1 MHTDK
6 KGIRLLVAICKAK
19 GLTDIVI
26 SPGSRN
32 APLVI
37 EFTRDA
43 AFRCLVVPDER
54 SAAFV
59 ALGMAQQTG
68 LPTAVICTSG
78 TAPLNYSPALA
89 EAYYQRIPL
98 VAITADRPAE
108 WIGQEDGQA
117 INQRGM
123 FKNFVR
129 RSITLPQEPTDEA
142 DFWYLQ
148 RIVSETLDIAM
159 GPVKGPVHI
168 NVPMREPLYG
178 QEQAEQQELKLPSS
192 LSIQSALRDDVM
204 IKLTE
209 EWNKSKRKMIICGG
223 LPPSNPVQEILAGL
237 ISDPSLIILTESTS
251 NLTLDHT
258 ITCID
263 RVLATISKNDEK
275 DFTPDLLVTLG
286 GPVVSKKIKA
296 FIRNHKPLYH
306 WHLDPD
312 ILHIDTYQSLTH
324 HIPLEPEAFLNQIK
338 DSINSTNSTY
348 RDRWLEKD
356 NTAEE
361 AHKDYIVDLK
371 WSDMKVFETVLQYLP
386 EGSDLQMGNSTPVR
400 YVQLYKPFKPLN
412 YFANRGTSGI
422 DGCVSTAVGAAIS
435 SGNLTTLV
443 IGDMAFFYDTN
454 GLWHH
459 HVPANLRIILIN
471 NGGGGI
477 FRIIEGPAGIPELEQ
492 YFETR
497 HQFTANNIAATFG
510 LDYSS
515 CSSFNELRELLPL
528 FYVESDKARVLEIF
542 TPFEENAE
550 VLSAYFKFIA
560 ERSLIKA

>member
-19 GLTDIVI
+19 GLKDIII

-59 ALGMAQQTG
+59 ALGIAQQSG

-108 WIGQEDGQA
+108 WIGQADGQA
-117 INQRGM
+117 INQRDL
-123 FKNFVR
+123 FNNYVR
-129 RSITLPQEPTDEA
+129 RSVTLPQEPTDEA

-159 GPVKGPVHI
+159 GPVKGPVHL
-168 NVPMREPLYG
+168 NVPLREPLYK
-178 QEQAEQQELKLPSS
+178 EEFAEEPILKLPSS
-192 LSIQSALRDDVM
+192 LNIQSQLNNEV
-204 IKLTE
+204 IKKLAE
-209 EWNKSKRKMIICGG
+209 VWNNSKRKMIICGG
-223 LPPSNPVQEILAGL
+223 LAPQNPVQDILSKY

-251 NLTLDHT
+251 NLMIDHS
-258 ITCID
+258 IDCID
-263 RVLATISKNDEK
+263 RVLATISKNEERG
-275 DFTPDLLVTLG
+275 FVPDLLITMG

-296 FIRNHKPLYH
+296 FIRRHKPLHH

-312 ILHIDTYQSLTH
+312 VLHIDTYQALTY
-324 HIPLEPEAFLNQIK
+324 HIPLDPDVFLNQLV
-338 DSINSTNSTY
+338 DHVSPLTSTY
-348 RDRWLEKD
+348 RQLWLEKD
-356 NTAEE
+356 DIAEA
-361 AHKDYIVDLK
+361 AHTEYVKDLR
-371 WSDMKVFETVLQYLP
+371 WSDMKVFETLLKYLP
-386 EGSDLQMGNSTPVR
+386 AGSDLQMGNSTPVR
-400 YVQLYKPFKPLN
+400 YVQLYKAFKPLV
-412 YFANRGTSGI
+412 YFGNRGTSGI

-435 SGNLTTLV
+435 SEKLTTLI
-443 IGDMAFFYDTN
+443 IGDIAFFYDTN

-477 FRIIEGPAGIPELEQ
+477 FRIIEGPSNLPELDE

-497 HQFTANNIAATFG
+497 HQLNAKNVAATFG
-510 LDYSS
+510 LEYSS
-515 CSSFNELRELLPL
+515 CSSFKELAEQLPSL
-528 FYVESDKARVLEIF
+528 YVENGKASILEIF
-542 TPFEENAE
+542 TPYEVNAD
-550 VLSAYFKFIA
+550 VLSLYFKFIA
-560 ERSLIKA
+560 EKSLQS

>member
-1 MHTDK
+1 MHTNK

-19 GLTDIVI
+19 GLKDIII

-37 EFTRDA
+37 EFTRDI

-59 ALGMAQQTG
+59 ALGIAQQTG

-108 WIGQEDGQA
+108 WIGQADGQA
-117 INQRGM
+117 INQCGM

-129 RSITLPQEPTDEA
+129 RSITLPQEPSDEA

-159 GPVKGPVHI
+159 GSVKGPVHI
-168 NVPMREPLYG
+168 NVPLREPLYN
-178 QEQAEQQELKLPSS
+178 QEIAEEQVLNLPSS
-192 LSIQSALRDDVM
+192 LNIQSVLQGDVTA
-204 IKLTE
+204 KLAG
-209 EWNKSKRKMIICGG
+209 EWNKCSRKMIICGG
-223 LPPSNPVQEILAGL
+223 LIPSNPVQKILSVL
-237 ISDPSLIILTESTS
+237 VNDPSLIILTESTS
-251 NLTLDHT
+251 NLSIDHA

-263 RVLATISKNDEK
+263 RVLAAISKNDEK

-296 FIRNHKPLYH
+296 FIRRYKPIHH

-312 ILHIDTYQSLTH
+312 ELHIDTYQCLTH
-324 HIPLEPEAFLNQIK
+324 HIPLEPEAFLNQLTAGIRP
-338 DSINSTNSTY
+338 TLSTY
-348 RDRWLEKD
+348 RDKWLEKD
-356 NTAEE
+356 AIAEA
-361 AHKDYIVDLK
+361 AHKDYVFDLK
-371 WSDMKVFETVLQYLP
+371 WSDMKVFKTVLQFLP

-400 YVQLYKPFKPLN
+400 YIQLYKAFKPLN
-412 YFANRGTSGI
+412 YFGNRGTSGI
-422 DGCVSTAVGAAIS
+422 DGCVSTAVGAAIA
-435 SGNLTTLV
+435 SGKLTTLV
-443 IGDMAFFYDTN
+443 VGDMAFFYDSN

-459 HVPANLRIILIN
+459 HVPGNLRIILIN

-477 FRIIEGPAGIPELEQ
+477 FRIIDGSSEVPELEEF
-492 YFETR
+492 FETR
-497 HQFTANNIAATFG
+497 HQFKANNIAATFG

-515 CSSFNELRELLPL
+515 CSSINELEERLPL
-528 FYVESDKARVLEIF
+528 FFGESINACVLEIF
-542 TPFEENAE
+542 TPFEENAN
-550 VLSAYFKFIA
+550 VLSSYFKFIS
-560 ERSLIKA
+560 ERSLKS

>member
-19 GLTDIVI
+19 GLTDIII

-78 TAPLNYSPALA
+78 SAPLNYSPAMA

-108 WIGQEDGQA
+108 WIGQADGQA
-117 INQRGM
+117 INQQGM
-123 FKNFVR
+123 FQNFVR
-129 RSITLPQEPTDEA
+129 RSVTLPQEPKDDA

-159 GPVKGPVHI
+159 GPVKGPVHL
-168 NVPMREPLYG
+168 NVPLREPLYG
-178 QEQAEQQELKLPSS
+178 QAIAEQKALKLPDT
-192 LSIQSALRDDVM
+192 LKIQSFLPKEAID
-204 IKLTE
+204 KLVH
-209 EWNKSKRKMIICGG
+209 EWSSCKKKMIICGG
-223 LPPSNPVQEILAGL
+223 LSPSNPVQKILAKF
-237 ISDPSLIILTESTS
+237 INDPSVIILTESTS
-251 NLTLDHT
+251 NLTVDHA
-258 ITCID
+258 ISCID
-263 RVLATISKNDEK
+263 RVLAAISKKDEV
-275 DFTPDLLVTLG
+275 DFSPDLLITFG

-296 FIRNHKPLYH
+296 FIRRNKPDHH

-312 ILHIDTYQSLTH
+312 ELHIDTYQSLTY
-324 HIPLEPEAFLNQIK
+324 HIPLEPEVLLKQIIEYIIPIK
-338 DSINSTNSTY
+338 SAY
-348 RDRWLEKD
+348 RDNWLERD
-356 NTAEE
+356 EIAED
-361 AHKDYIVDLK
+361 AHKAYLQGLQ
-371 WSDMKVFETVLQYLP
+371 WSDMKVFETVLQNIP
-386 EGSDLQMGNSTPVR
+386 HGSDLQMGNSTPVR
-400 YVQLYKPFKPLN
+400 YIQLYKAFKPLY
-412 YFANRGTSGI
+412 YFGNRGTSGI

-435 SGNLTTLV
+435 SGKLTTLI

-459 HVPANLRIILIN
+459 HVPANLKIILIN

-477 FRIIEGPAGIPELEQ
+477 FRIIEGPSSVPELEE

-497 HQFTANNIAATFG
+497 HQFGAKHIASTFG
-510 LDYSS
+510 LHYSK
-515 CSSFNELRELLPL
+515 CSSLNELKELLPL
-528 FYVESDKARVLEIF
+528 LYVESAKASLLEIF
-542 TPFEENAE
+542 TPFEENAK
-550 VLSAYFKFIA
+550 VLSSYFKFIS
-560 ERSLIKA
+560 ESSFQS

>member
-19 GLTDIVI
+19 GLKDIVI

-59 ALGMAQQTG
+59 ALGIAQQSG

-78 TAPLNYSPALA
+78 SAPLNYSPALA

-108 WIGQEDGQA
+108 WIGQADGQA
-117 INQRGM
+117 INQQGM

-129 RSITLPQEPTDEA
+129 RSVTLPQEPIDIA

-148 RIVSETLDIAM
+148 RIVSETLDMAM
-159 GPVKGPVHI
+159 GSVKGPVHL
-168 NVPMREPLYG
+168 NVPLREPLYR
-178 QEQAEQQELKLPSS
+178 QEMAEEQIFKLPTS
-192 LSIQSALRDDVM
+192 LKIQSYLSKEV
-204 IKLTE
+204 IEKLAD
-209 EWNKSKRKMIICGG
+209 EWNKCKRKMIICGG
-223 LPPSNPVQEILAGL
+223 LTPSNPVQEILAKF
-237 ISDPSLIILTESTS
+237 IDDPSLIILTESTS
-251 NLTLDHT
+251 NLNLNNS
-258 ITCID
+258 ICCID
-263 RVLATISKNDEK
+263 RVLATISKKDEK
-275 DFTPDLLVTLG
+275 DFTPDLLITLG

-296 FIRNHKPLYH
+296 FIRRHKPVHH

-312 ILHIDTYQSLTH
+312 ELHIDTYQSLTY
-324 HIPLEPEAFLNQIK
+324 HIPLEPDAFLNQLNENITPLM
-338 DSINSTNSTY
+338 SAY
-348 RDRWLEKD
+348 RKIWLDRD
-356 NTAEE
+356 DIAEV
-361 AHKDYIVDLK
+361 AHQDYIADLQ
-371 WSDMKVFETVLQYLP
+371 WSDMKVFENILQFLP
-386 EGSDLQMGNSTPVR
+386 TESDLQMGNSTPVR
-400 YVQLYKPFKPLN
+400 YIQLYKAFKQLN

-435 SGNLTTLV
+435 SKKLTTLIV
-443 IGDMAFFYDTN
+443 GDMAFFYDTN

-477 FRIIEGPAGIPELEQ
+477 FRIIEGPSSVPELEE

-497 HQFTANNIAATFG
+497 HQLNAKNIAATFG

-515 CSSFNELRELLPL
+515 CSSFNELEELLPL
-528 FYVESDKARVLEIF
+528 LYVETEKASILEIF
-542 TPFEENAE
+542 TPYEENAE
-550 VLSAYFKFIA
+550 VLSSYFKFISD
-560 ERSLIKA
+560 RSLQS

>member
-19 GLTDIVI
+19 GLKDIVI

-59 ALGMAQQTG
+59 ALGMAQQSG
-68 LPTAVICTSG
+68 LLTAVICTSG
-78 TAPLNYSPALA
+78 SAPLNYSPAMA

-108 WIGQEDGQA
+108 WIGQADGQA

-129 RSITLPQEPTDEA
+129 RSVTLPQEPTDEA

-168 NVPMREPLYG
+168 NVPLREPLYR
-178 QEQAEQQELKLPSS
+178 QEIAEEQVLKLPSS
-192 LSIQSALRDDVM
+192 LKIESFLNTEAIE
-204 IKLTE
+204 KLAD
-209 EWNKSKRKMIICGG
+209 EWNKCKRKMIICGG
-223 LPPSNPVQEILAGL
+223 LTPSNPVQDTLL
-237 ISDPSLIILTESTS
+237 KFVDDPSLIILTESTS
-251 NLTLDHT
+251 NLSLNNAVA
-258 ITCID
+258 CID
-263 RVLATISKNDEK
+263 RVLATISKEAET
-275 DFTPDLLVTLG
+275 DFSPDLLITFG

-296 FIRNHKPLYH
+296 FIRRHKPFHH

-312 ILHIDTYQSLTH
+312 ELHIDTYQCLTY
-324 HIPLEPEAFLNQIK
+324 HIPLEPDLFLNQIRDIITPVK
-338 DSINSTNSTY
+338 STY
-348 RDRWLEKD
+348 RGIWLEKND
-356 NTAEE
+356 IAEA
-361 AHKDYIVDLK
+361 AHQAYLK
-371 WSDMKVFETVLQYLP
+371 NLQWSDMKVFETVLRYLP
-386 EGSDLQMGNSTPVR
+386 TGSDLQMGNSTPVR
-400 YVQLYKPFKPLN
+400 YVQLYKAFKPLN
-412 YFANRGTSGI
+412 YFGNRGTSGI

-435 SGNLTTLV
+435 SEKLTTLIV
-443 IGDMAFFYDTN
+443 GDMSFFYDTN

-459 HVPANLRIILIN
+459 HVPSNLRIILIN

-477 FRIIEGPAGIPELEQ
+477 FRIIEGPSGVPELEE

-497 HQFTANNIAATFG
+497 HQFSAKHIAATFG
-510 LDYSS
+510 LDYTS
-515 CSSFNELRELLPL
+515 CVSFNELEELLPL
-528 FYVESDKARVLEIF
+528 LYVENAKASILEIF
-542 TPFEENAE
+542 TPYEENADI
-550 VLSAYFKFIA
+550 LSSYFKFIS
-560 ERSLIKA
+560 ERSLQS

>member
-19 GLTDIVI
+19 GLKDIVI

-37 EFTRDA
+37 EFTRDK

-59 ALGMAQQTG
+59 AMGMAQQSG

-108 WIGQEDGQA
+108 WIGQADGQA
-117 INQRGM
+117 INQRNM

-129 RSITLPQEPTDEA
+129 RSVTLPQEPSDEA

-159 GPVKGPVHI
+159 GPVKGPVHL
-168 NVPMREPLYG
+168 NVPLREPLYK
-178 QEQAEQQELKLPSS
+178 QEIAEEELLKLPSS
-192 LSIQSALRDDVM
+192 LSIHAVLHKEV
-204 IKLTE
+204 IEKLAK
-209 EWNKSKRKMIICGG
+209 EWNNCKRKMIICGG
-223 LPPSNPVQEILAGL
+223 LLPSNPLPEIFSRLM
-237 ISDPSLIILTESTS
+237 SDPSLIILTETTS
-251 NLTLDHT
+251 NLCIDHMVV
-258 ITCID
+258 CID
-263 RVLATISKNDEK
+263 RVLASISKKEEK
-275 DFTPDLLVTLG
+275 EYTPDLLITLG

-296 FIRNHKPLYH
+296 FIRRHQPVHH

-312 ILHIDTYQSLTH
+312 ELHIDTYQCLTY
-324 HIPLEPEAFLNQIK
+324 HIPLQPEAFFNQLSENIGPVA
-338 DSINSTNSTY
+338 STY
-348 RDRWLEKD
+348 KNIWLEKD
-356 NTAEE
+356 AIAEK
-361 AHKDYIVDLK
+361 AHKDYVLDLK
-371 WSDMKVFETVLQYLP
+371 WSDMKVFNTVLQYLP

-400 YVQLYKPFKPLN
+400 YIQLYKAFKPLN
-412 YFANRGTSGI
+412 YFGNRGTSGI

-435 SGNLTTLV
+435 SGKLTTLIV
-443 IGDMAFFYDTN
+443 GDMAFFYDSN

-477 FRIIEGPAGIPELEQ
+477 FRIIDGSSEVNELEK

-497 HQFTANNIAATFG
+497 HQFTANNIATTFG
-510 LDYSS
+510 LDYSA
-515 CSSFNELRELLPL
+515 CSSFNELKERLPL
-528 FYVESDKARVLEIF
+528 FFGESMKARVLEIF
-542 TPFEENAE
+542 TPYEENAE
-550 VLSAYFKFIA
+550 VLSSYFKFISA
-560 ERSLIKA
+560 GSFKS

>member
-59 ALGMAQQTG
+59 ALGIAQQTG
-68 LPTAVICTSG
+68 HPTAVICTSG
-78 TAPLNYSPALA
+78 TAPLNYSPAMA

-108 WIGQEDGQA
+108 WIDQADGQA

-123 FKNFVR
+123 YQNYVR
-129 RSITLPQEPTDEA
+129 RSINLPQEPSEEA

-168 NVPMREPLYG
+168 NVPMREPLYN
-178 QEQAEQQELKLPSS
+178 QEDADEQVLNLPSS
-192 LSIQSALRDDVM
+192 LCIESKLHDDV
-204 IKLTE
+204 IVKLAA
-209 EWNKSKRKMIICGG
+209 EWNNCKRKMIICGG
-223 LPPSNPVQEILAGL
+223 LIPSNPVKKILSRL
-237 ISDPSLIILTESTS
+237 NTDPSLIILTESTS
-251 NLTLDHT
+251 NLILDHT

-263 RVLATISKNDEK
+263 RVLATISKDDEQY
-275 DFTPDLLVTLG
+275 FTPDLLVTMG

-296 FIRNHKPLYH
+296 FIRKHKPLHH

-312 ILHIDTYQSLTH
+312 ALHIDTYQSLTH
-324 HIPLEPEAFLNQIK
+324 HIPLEPEAFLNQLI
-338 DSINSTNSTY
+338 DSVIPVVSTY
-348 RDRWLEKD
+348 RDKWLKND
-356 NTAEE
+356 SIAEA
-361 AHKDYIVDLK
+361 AHKDYVHDLK
-371 WSDMKVFETVLQYLP
+371 WSDMKVFETVLKYLP

-400 YVQLYKPFKPLN
+400 YVQLFKAFKPLN

-422 DGCVSTAVGAAIS
+422 DGCVSTAVGASIAS
-435 SGNLTTLV
+435 EKLTTLIV
-443 IGDMAFFYDTN
+443 GDMAFFYDSN
-454 GLWHH
+454 GLWHQ

-477 FRIIEGPAGIPELEQ
+477 FRIIEGPAGVPELEK

-497 HQFTANNIAATFG
+497 HQFKANNIAATFG
-510 LDYSS
+510 LNYSS
-515 CSSFNELRELLPL
+515 CSSYNELQERLPL
-528 FYVESDKARVLEIF
+528 FYQESDKANLLEIF

-550 VLSAYFKFIA
+550 VLSAYFKFIS
-560 ERSLIKA
+560 ERSLIKS

>member
-19 GLTDIVI
+19 GLKDIVI

-32 APLVI
+32 APLII

-68 LPTAVICTSG
+68 LPTAIICTSG

-108 WIGQEDGQA
+108 WIDQADGQA

-123 FKNFVR
+123 FTNFVR
-129 RSITLPQEPTDEA
+129 RSITLPQEPSDEA

-148 RIVSETLDIAM
+148 RIVSETFDIAM

-168 NVPMREPLYG
+168 NVPLREPLYG
-178 QEQAEQQELKLPSS
+178 QEEVEEQALNLPSS
-192 LSIQSALRDDVM
+192 LPIQSALQDEL
-204 IKLTE
+204 IEKLAG
-209 EWNKSKRKMIICGG
+209 EWNNCKRKMIICGG
-223 LPPSNPVQEILAGL
+223 LTPFNPVQKILSRL
-237 ISDPSLIILTESTS
+237 ITDPSLIILTESTS
-251 NLTLDHT
+251 NVSIENT

-263 RVLATISKNDEK
+263 RVLATISKEDEK

-296 FIRNHKPLYH
+296 FIRKHKPLHH

-312 ILHIDTYQSLTH
+312 ALHIDTYQSLTH
-324 HIPLEPEAFLNQIK
+324 HIPLEPDVFLNQLN
-338 DSINSTNSTY
+338 DSISLTKSTY
-348 RDRWLEKD
+348 RDKWLEKD
-356 NTAEE
+356 SIAEK
-361 AHKDYIVDLK
+361 AHQDYIFDLQ

-400 YVQLYKPFKPLN
+400 YVQLYKAFKPLN

-435 SGNLTTLV
+435 SGKQTTLI
-443 IGDMAFFYDTN
+443 IGDMAFFYDSN

-477 FRIIEGPAGIPELEQ
+477 FRIIEGPAGVPELEK

-497 HQFTANNIAATFG
+497 HQFKANNIAATFG

-515 CSSFNELRELLPL
+515 CSSLIELKERLPL
-528 FYVESDKARVLEIF
+528 FYGKSEKASILEIF
-542 TPFEENAE
+542 TPYEENAK
-550 VLSAYFKFIA
+550 VLSDYFKVIA
-560 ERSLIKA
+560 EKSII

>member
-59 ALGMAQQTG
+59 ALGMAQQSG

-108 WIGQEDGQA
+108 WIGQADGQA
-117 INQRGM
+117 INQHEV

-129 RSITLPQEPTDEA
+129 RSVTLPQEPSDA
-142 DFWYLQ
+142 SDFWYLQ

-159 GPVKGPVHI
+159 GTVKGPVHL
-168 NVPMREPLYG
+168 NVPLREPLYK
-178 QEQAEQQELKLPSS
+178 QESAEEPVLNLPSS
-192 LSIQSALRDDVM
+192 LPVQSVLHQDM
-204 IKLTE
+204 IEKLAC
-209 EWNKSKRKMIICGG
+209 EWNSCTRKMVICGG
-223 LPPSNPVQEILAGL
+223 LAPSNPVQELLARFVA
-237 ISDPSLIILTESTS
+237 DPSLIILTESTS
-251 NLTLDHT
+251 NLTLDPS
-258 ITCID
+258 IDCID
-263 RVLATISKNDEK
+263 RVLAAISKDEEK
-275 DFTPDLLVTLG
+275 DFTPDLLITLG

-296 FIRNHKPLYH
+296 LIRRYKPVHH
-306 WHLDPD
+306 WHIDPD
-312 ILHIDTYQSLTH
+312 ELHIDTYQSLTY
-324 HIPLEPEAFLNQIK
+324 HIPLEPDAFLNQLAGK
-338 DSINSTNSTY
+338 INPSASTF

-356 NTAEE
+356 NIAETAHQ
-361 AHKDYIVDLK
+361 AYVQDLK
-371 WSDMKVFETVLQYLP
+371 WSDMKVFEIILKQMP
-386 EGSDLQMGNSTPVR
+386 EGSDMQMGNSTPVR
-400 YVQLYKPFKPLN
+400 YVQLYKPFKHLN
-412 YFANRGTSGI
+412 YFGNRGTSGI

-435 SGNLTTLV
+435 TGNLTTLV
-443 IGDMAFFYDTN
+443 VGDMAFFYDSN

-459 HVPANLRIILIN
+459 HVPSNLRIILIN

-477 FRIIEGPAGIPELEQ
+477 FRIIEGPSSLPELEE

-497 HQFTANNIAATFG
+497 QQFTAQHIAATFG

-515 CSSFNELRELLPL
+515 CSSFNKLEERLSLL
-528 FYVESDKARVLEIF
+528 YVQSAKASLLEIF

-550 VLSAYFKFIA
+550 ALSTYFRFIA
-560 ERSLIKA
+560 ERSPQS

>member
-19 GLTDIVI
+19 GLKDIVI

-59 ALGMAQQTG
+59 ALGIAQQSG

-78 TAPLNYSPALA
+78 SAPLNYSPALA

-108 WIGQEDGQA
+108 WIGQADGQA
-117 INQRGM
+117 INQQGI
-123 FKNFVR
+123 FNNFVR
-129 RSITLPQEPTDEA
+129 RSVSLPQEPSDEA

-148 RIVSETLDIAM
+148 RIVSETLDMAM
-159 GPVKGPVHI
+159 GPVKGPVHL
-168 NVPMREPLYG
+168 NVPLREPLYR
-178 QEQAEQQELKLPSS
+178 QETAEEQILKLPSS
-192 LSIQSALRDDVM
+192 LKIQSSLSKEVVE
-204 IKLTE
+204 KLAD
-209 EWNKSKRKMIICGG
+209 EWNKCKRKMIICGG
-223 LPPSNPVQEILAGL
+223 LAPSNPVQEILAKFTD
-237 ISDPSLIILTESTS
+237 DPSLIILTESTS
-251 NLTLDHT
+251 NLNLNQS
-258 ITCID
+258 IACID
-263 RVLATISKNDEK
+263 RVLATISKNEEK
-275 DFTPDLLVTLG
+275 DFTPDLLITLG

-296 FIRNHKPLYH
+296 FIRRHKPVHH

-312 ILHIDTYQSLTH
+312 ELHIDTYQSLTY
-324 HIPLEPEAFLNQIK
+324 HIPLEPDVFLNQLNENVTPLK
-338 DSINSTNSTY
+338 STY
-348 RDRWLEKD
+348 RNIWLDKD
-356 NTAEE
+356 GIAEV
-361 AHKDYIVDLK
+361 AHQDYLVDLQ
-371 WSDMKVFETVLQYLP
+371 WSDMKVFEHVLQYLP

-400 YVQLYKPFKPLN
+400 YVQLYKAFKQLN
-412 YFANRGTSGI
+412 YFGNRGTSGI

-435 SGNLTTLV
+435 SKKITTLIV
-443 IGDMAFFYDTN
+443 GDMAFFYDTN

-459 HVPANLRIILIN
+459 HVPANLSIILIN

-477 FRIIEGPAGIPELEQ
+477 FRIIEGPSSVPELEE

-497 HQFTANNIAATFG
+497 HQLNAKNIAATFG

-515 CSSFNELRELLPL
+515 CSSFNELEELLPL
-528 FYVESDKARVLEIF
+528 LYVETAKASILEIF
-542 TPFEENAE
+542 TPYEENAE
-550 VLSAYFKFIA
+550 VLSSYFKFI
-560 ERSLIKA
+560 SDKSF

>member
-19 GLTDIVI
+19 GLKDIVI

-59 ALGMAQQTG
+59 ALGIAQQSG

-78 TAPLNYSPALA
+78 SAPLNYSPALA

-108 WIGQEDGQA
+108 WIGQADGQA
-117 INQRGM
+117 INQQGM

-129 RSITLPQEPTDEA
+129 RSVTLPQEPIDIA

-148 RIVSETLDIAM
+148 RIVSETLDMAM
-159 GPVKGPVHI
+159 GSVKGPVHL
-168 NVPMREPLYG
+168 NVPLREPLYR
-178 QEQAEQQELKLPSS
+178 QEMAEEQIFKLPTS
-192 LSIQSALRDDVM
+192 LKIQSYLSKEV
-204 IKLTE
+204 IEKLAD
-209 EWNKSKRKMIICGG
+209 EWNKCKRKMIICGG
-223 LPPSNPVQEILAGL
+223 LTPSNPVQEILAKF
-237 ISDPSLIILTESTS
+237 IDDPSLIILTESTS
-251 NLTLDHT
+251 NLNLNNS
-258 ITCID
+258 ICCID
-263 RVLATISKNDEK
+263 RVLATISKKDEK
-275 DFTPDLLVTLG
+275 DFTPDLLITLG

-296 FIRNHKPLYH
+296 FIRRHKPVHH

-312 ILHIDTYQSLTH
+312 ELHIDTYQSLTY
-324 HIPLEPEAFLNQIK
+324 HIPLEPDAFLNQLNENITPLM
-338 DSINSTNSTY
+338 SAY
-348 RDRWLEKD
+348 RKIWLDRD
-356 NTAEE
+356 DIAEV
-361 AHKDYIVDLK
+361 AHQDYLADLQ
-371 WSDMKVFETVLQYLP
+371 WSDMKVFENILQFLP
-386 EGSDLQMGNSTPVR
+386 TESDLQMGNSTPVR
-400 YVQLYKPFKPLN
+400 YIQLFKAFKQLN

-435 SGNLTTLV
+435 SKKLTTLIV
-443 IGDMAFFYDTN
+443 GDMAFFYDTN

-477 FRIIEGPAGIPELEQ
+477 FRIIEGPSSVPELEE

-497 HQFTANNIAATFG
+497 HQLNAKNIAATFG

-515 CSSFNELRELLPL
+515 CSSFIELEELLPL
-528 FYVESDKARVLEIF
+528 LYVETEKASILEIF
-542 TPFEENAE
+542 TPYEENAE
-550 VLSAYFKFIA
+550 VLSSYFKFISD
-560 ERSLIKA
+560 RSLQS

>member
-19 GLTDIVI
+19 GLKDIII

-37 EFTRDA
+37 EFTRDV

-59 ALGMAQQTG
+59 ALGIAQQSG

-98 VAITADRPAE
+98 IAITADRPAE
-108 WIGQEDGQA
+108 WIGQADGQA
-117 INQRGM
+117 INQRDI
-123 FKNFVR
+123 FNNYVR
-129 RSITLPQEPTDEA
+129 RSVTLPQEPTDEA

-148 RIVSETLDIAM
+148 RIVSETIDIAM
-159 GPVKGPVHI
+159 GPVKGPVHL
-168 NVPMREPLYG
+168 NVPLREPLYK
-178 QEQAEQQELKLPSS
+178 EEFAEEPILKLPSS
-192 LSIQSALRDDVM
+192 LNIQSQLNSEV
-204 IKLTE
+204 IKKLAE
-209 EWNKSKRKMIICGG
+209 VWNSCKRKMIICGG
-223 LPPSNPVQEILAGL
+223 LAPQNPVQDILSKY

-251 NLTLDHT
+251 NLMIDHS
-258 ITCID
+258 IDCID
-263 RVLATISKNDEK
+263 RVLATISKNEERG
-275 DFTPDLLVTLG
+275 FGPDLLITMG

-296 FIRNHKPLYH
+296 FIRRHKPLHH

-312 ILHIDTYQSLTH
+312 VLHIDTYQALTY
-324 HIPLEPEAFLNQIK
+324 HIPLDPDVFLNQLV
-338 DSINSTNSTY
+338 DHVFPLTSTY
-348 RDRWLEKD
+348 KQLWLEKD
-356 NTAEE
+356 DIAEA
-361 AHKDYIVDLK
+361 AHTEYVKDLR
-371 WSDMKVFETVLQYLP
+371 WSDMKVFETLLKHLP
-386 EGSDLQMGNSTPVR
+386 AGSDLQMGNSTPVR
-400 YVQLYKPFKPLN
+400 YVQLYKAFKPLF
-412 YFANRGTSGI
+412 YFGNRGTSGI

-435 SGNLTTLV
+435 SEKLTTLI

-471 NGGGGI
+471 NGGGSI
-477 FRIIEGPAGIPELEQ
+477 FRIIEGPSNVPELEE

-497 HQFTANNIAATFG
+497 HQLNAKNVAATFG
-510 LDYSS
+510 LEYSS
-515 CSSFNELRELLPL
+515 CSSFKELTEQLAML
-528 FYVESDKARVLEIF
+528 YVENGKASILEIF
-542 TPFEENAE
+542 TPYEVNAD
-550 VLSAYFKFIA
+550 VLSLYFKFIA
-560 ERSLIKA
+560 EKSIQS

>member
-19 GLTDIVI
+19 GLKDIVI

-59 ALGMAQQTG
+59 ALGIAQQSG

-78 TAPLNYSPALA
+78 TAPLNYSPAMA

-108 WIGQEDGQA
+108 WIGQADGQA
-117 INQRGM
+117 INQRDI
-123 FKNFVR
+123 FNNFAR
-129 RSITLPQEPTDEA
+129 RSVTLPQEPTDEA

-159 GPVKGPVHI
+159 GPVKGPVHL
-168 NVPMREPLYG
+168 NVPLREPLYK
-178 QEQAEQQELKLPSS
+178 QEFAEEPTLKLPSS
-192 LSIQSALRDDVM
+192 LNIQSQLNSEV
-204 IKLTE
+204 IKKLAE
-209 EWNKSKRKMIICGG
+209 VWNNCKRKMIICGG
-223 LPPSNPVQEILAGL
+223 LAPLNPVQEILSKYN
-237 ISDPSLIILTESTS
+237 SDPSLIILTESTS
-251 NLTLDHT
+251 NLTIGHSID
-258 ITCID
+258 CID
-263 RVLATISKNDEK
+263 RVLATISKSEERG
-275 DFTPDLLVTLG
+275 FVPDLLITLG

-296 FIRNHKPLYH
+296 FIRRHKPLHH

-312 ILHIDTYQSLTH
+312 VLHIDTYQALTY
-324 HIPLEPEAFLNQIK
+324 HIPLDPDVFLNQLVNYI
-338 DSINSTNSTY
+338 SPSSSTY
-348 RDRWLEKD
+348 RQLWLEKD
-356 NTAEE
+356 VIAEA
-361 AHKDYIVDLK
+361 AHSDYVKDLR
-371 WSDMKVFETVLQYLP
+371 WSDMKVFETLLKYLP

-400 YVQLYKPFKPLN
+400 YVQLYKAFKPLI
-412 YFANRGTSGI
+412 YFGNRGTSGI

-435 SGNLTTLV
+435 SGKLTTLI

-477 FRIIEGPAGIPELEQ
+477 FRIIEGPSNVPELEE

-497 HQFTANNIAATFG
+497 HQLNAKNVAATFG
-510 LDYSS
+510 LEYSA
-515 CSSFNELRELLPL
+515 CSSFNELTEHLAT
-528 FYVESDKARVLEIF
+528 FYVENGKASMLEIF
-542 TPFEENAE
+542 TPYEVNAD
-550 VLSAYFKFIA
+550 VLSLYFKFIA
-560 ERSLIKA
+560 EKSTQS

>member
-19 GLTDIVI
+19 GLKDIVI

-59 ALGMAQQTG
+59 ALGIAQQSG

-78 TAPLNYSPALA
+78 SAPLNYSPALA

-108 WIGQEDGQA
+108 WIGQADGQA
-117 INQRGM
+117 INQQGM

-129 RSITLPQEPTDEA
+129 RSVSLPQEPNEEA

-159 GPVKGPVHI
+159 GPVKGPVHL
-168 NVPMREPLYG
+168 NVPLREPLYR
-178 QEQAEQQELKLPSS
+178 QETAEEQILKLPSS
-192 LSIQSALRDDVM
+192 LK
-204 IKLTE
+204 IKSSLSKE
-209 EWNKSKRKMIICGG
+209 VIEKLADEWNKCKRKMIICGG
-223 LPPSNPVQEILAGL
+223 LAPSNPVQEILL
-237 ISDPSLIILTESTS
+237 KFLDDPSLIILTESTS
-251 NLTLDHT
+251 NLNLNQS
-258 ITCID
+258 IACID
-263 RVLATISKNDEK
+263 RVLATISKKEEK
-275 DFTPDLLVTLG
+275 DFTPDLLITFG

-296 FIRNHKPLYH
+296 FIRRHKPIHH

-312 ILHIDTYQSLTH
+312 ELHIDTYQSLTY
-324 HIPLEPEAFLNQIK
+324 HIPLEPDTFLNQLSENTTPLI
-338 DSINSTNSTY
+338 STY
-348 RDRWLEKD
+348 RKIWLDKD
-356 NTAEE
+356 GIAEV
-361 AHKDYIVDLK
+361 AHQNYLVDLQ
-371 WSDMKVFETVLQYLP
+371 WSDMKVFESVLRYLP
-386 EGSDLQMGNSTPVR
+386 KGSDLQMGNSTPVR
-400 YVQLYKPFKPLN
+400 YIQLYKAFKQLN
-412 YFANRGTSGI
+412 YFGNRGTSGI

-435 SGNLTTLV
+435 SKKLTTLIV
-443 IGDMAFFYDTN
+443 GDMAFFYDSN

-477 FRIIEGPAGIPELEQ
+477 FRIIEGPSSVPELEE

-497 HQFTANNIAATFG
+497 HQLNAKNIAATFD

-515 CSSFNELRELLPL
+515 CSSFNELEELLPL
-528 FYVESDKARVLEIF
+528 LYLETAKASILEIF
-542 TPFEENAE
+542 TPYEENAE
-550 VLSAYFKFIA
+550 VLSSYFKFI
-560 ERSLIKA
+560 SDKTLQS

>member
-19 GLTDIVI
+19 GLKDIVI

-59 ALGMAQQTG
+59 ALGIAQQSG

-78 TAPLNYSPALA
+78 SAPLNYSPALA

-108 WIGQEDGQA
+108 WIGQADGQA
-117 INQRGM
+117 INQQDM

-129 RSITLPQEPTDEA
+129 RSVTLPQEPTDVA

-148 RIVSETLDIAM
+148 RIVSETLDMAM
-159 GPVKGPVHI
+159 GPVKGPVHL
-168 NVPMREPLYG
+168 NVPLREPLYR
-178 QEQAEQQELKLPSS
+178 QESAEEQILKLPSS
-192 LSIQSALRDDVM
+192 VKIQSSLSNEV
-204 IKLTE
+204 IEKLAE
-209 EWNKSKRKMIICGG
+209 EWNKCKRKMIICGG
-223 LPPSNPVQEILAGL
+223 LTPSNPVQEILAKF
-237 ISDPSLIILTESTS
+237 IDDPSLIILTESTS
-251 NLTLDHT
+251 NLNLNQS
-258 ITCID
+258 IACID
-263 RVLATISKNDEK
+263 RVLATISKEEEK
-275 DFTPDLLVTLG
+275 DFTPDLLITFG

-296 FIRNHKPLYH
+296 FIRRHKPVHH

-312 ILHIDTYQSLTH
+312 ELHIDTYQSLTY
-324 HIPLEPEAFLNQIK
+324 HIPLEPDVFLNQLKENITPLISTFRNIWLDK
-338 DSINSTNSTY
+338 DGI
-348 RDRWLEKD
+348 
-356 NTAEE
+356 AEM
-361 AHKDYIVDLK
+361 AHQNYLVDLQ
-371 WSDMKVFETVLQYLP
+371 WSDMKVFENILQNLP
-386 EGSDLQMGNSTPVR
+386 VGSDLQMGNSTPVR
-400 YVQLYKPFKPLN
+400 YIQLYKAFKQLN
-412 YFANRGTSGI
+412 YFGNRGTSGI

-435 SGNLTTLV
+435 SKKLTTLI

-477 FRIIEGPAGIPELEQ
+477 FRIIEGPSSVPELEE

-497 HQFTANNIAATFG
+497 HQHNAKNIAATFG

-515 CSSFNELRELLPL
+515 CSSFNELEELLPL
-528 FYVESDKARVLEIF
+528 LYVGKAKASILEIF
-542 TPFEENAE
+542 TPYEENAE
-550 VLSAYFKFIA
+550 VLSSYFKFIS
-560 ERSLIKA
+560 EKSLQS

>member
-19 GLTDIVI
+19 GLKDIVI

-59 ALGMAQQTG
+59 ALGIAQQSG
-68 LPTAVICTSG
+68 FPTAVICTSG
-78 TAPLNYSPALA
+78 SAPLNYSPALA

-108 WIGQEDGQA
+108 WIGQSDGQA
-117 INQRGM
+117 INQQDI

-129 RSITLPQEPTDEA
+129 RSVTLPQEPTDEA

-148 RIVSETLDIAM
+148 RIVSETLDMAM
-159 GPVKGPVHI
+159 GAVKGPVHL
-168 NVPMREPLYG
+168 NVPLREPLYR
-178 QEQAEQQELKLPSS
+178 QETAEEQTLKLPSS
-192 LSIQSALRDDVM
+192 LKIQSS
-204 IKLTE
+204 LTNE
-209 EWNKSKRKMIICGG
+209 VVEMLADKWNNCKRKMIICGG
-223 LPPSNPVQEILAGL
+223 LAPSNPVQEILAKF
-237 ISDPSLIILTESTS
+237 IDDPSLIILTESTS
-251 NLTLDHT
+251 NLNLHQSVD
-258 ITCID
+258 CID
-263 RVLATISKNDEK
+263 RVLATISKTEEK
-275 DFTPDLLVTLG
+275 DLAPDLLITLG
-286 GPVVSKKIKA
+286 GPGVSKKIKA
-296 FIRNHKPLYH
+296 FIRRHKPVHH

-312 ILHIDTYQSLTH
+312 DLHIDTYQSLTY
-324 HIPLEPEAFLNQIK
+324 HIPLEPDAFLNQLNENVTPLISAYRK
-338 DSINSTNSTY
+338 D
-348 RDRWLEKD
+348 WLDKD
-356 NTAEE
+356 GIAEV
-361 AHKDYIVDLK
+361 AHQDYLVDLQ
-371 WSDMKVFETVLQYLP
+371 WSDMKVFEMVLQNLP

-400 YVQLYKPFKPLN
+400 YIQLYKAFKQLN
-412 YFANRGTSGI
+412 YFGNRGTSGI

-435 SGNLTTLV
+435 SGKLTTLV
-443 IGDMAFFYDTN
+443 VGDMAFFYDTN

-477 FRIIEGPAGIPELEQ
+477 FRIIEGPPSVPELEE

-497 HQFTANNIAATFG
+497 HQLNAKNIAATFG

-515 CSSFNELRELLPL
+515 CSSFNELEERLPL
-528 FYVESDKARVLEIF
+528 LYVETAQASILEIF
-542 TPFEENAE
+542 TPYEENAE
-550 VLSAYFKFIA
+550 VLSSYFKFISDK
-560 ERSLIKA
+560 SLQS

>member
-19 GLTDIVI
+19 GLKDIVI

-37 EFTRDA
+37 EFTRDP

-59 ALGMAQQTG
+59 ALGIAQQSG

-78 TAPLNYSPALA
+78 SAPLNYSPALA

-108 WIGQEDGQA
+108 WIGQSDGQA
-117 INQRGM
+117 INQHDM

-129 RSITLPQEPTDEA
+129 RSVTLPQEPTDEA

-148 RIVSETLDIAM
+148 RIVSETLDMAM
-159 GPVKGPVHI
+159 GSVKGPVHL
-168 NVPMREPLYG
+168 NVPLREPLYR
-178 QEQAEQQELKLPSS
+178 QDTAEELVLKLPSS
-192 LSIQSALRDDVM
+192 LKLQSSLSKEVVE
-204 IKLTE
+204 KLAD
-209 EWNKSKRKMIICGG
+209 EWNKCKRKMIICGG
-223 LPPSNPVQEILAGL
+223 LAPSNPVQEILAKFTD
-237 ISDPSLIILTESTS
+237 DPSLIILTESTS
-251 NLTLDHT
+251 NLNLNQS
-258 ITCID
+258 IACID
-263 RVLATISKNDEK
+263 RVLATISKKEEK
-275 DFTPDLLVTLG
+275 DFTPDLLITLG

-296 FIRNHKPLYH
+296 FIRRHKPVHH

-312 ILHIDTYQSLTH
+312 ELHIDTYQSLTY
-324 HIPLEPEAFLNQIK
+324 HIPLEPEAFLNQLNENVNPLISDYRNIWLDK
-338 DSINSTNSTY
+338 DRI
-348 RDRWLEKD
+348 
-356 NTAEE
+356 AED
-361 AHKDYIVDLK
+361 AHQDYLVDLQ
-371 WSDMKVFETVLQYLP
+371 WSDMKVFENVLQYLP
-386 EGSDLQMGNSTPVR
+386 KGSDLQMGNSTPVR
-400 YVQLYKPFKPLN
+400 YVQLYKAFKPLN
-412 YFANRGTSGI
+412 YFGNRGTSGI

-435 SGNLTTLV
+435 SKKVTTLIV
-443 IGDMAFFYDTN
+443 GDMAFFYDTN

-459 HVPANLRIILIN
+459 HLPANLRIILIN

-477 FRIIEGPAGIPELEQ
+477 FRIIEGPSSVPELEE

-497 HQFTANNIAATFG
+497 HQLNAKNIAATFG

-515 CSSFNELRELLPL
+515 CSSFNELEELLPL
-528 FYVESDKARVLEIF
+528 LYVETAKAAILEIF
-542 TPFEENAE
+542 TPYVENAE
-550 VLSAYFKFIA
+550 VLSSYFKFI
-560 ERSLIKA
+560 SDKSHQS

>member
-59 ALGMAQQTG
+59 AMGIAQQSG
-68 LPTAVICTSG
+68 RPAAVVCTSG

-108 WIGQEDGQA
+108 WIGQSDGQA
-117 INQRGM
+117 IQQHEM
-123 FKNFVR
+123 FKNYVR
-129 RSITLPQEPTDEA
+129 RSVTLPQEPTDEA

-159 GPVKGPVHI
+159 GPVKGPVHL
-168 NVPMREPLYG
+168 NVPLREPLYR
-178 QEQAEQQELKLPSS
+178 QEAADGLTLKLPSS
-192 LSIQSALRDDVM
+192 LPVQSVLPTDV
-204 IKLTE
+204 IEKLAH
-209 EWNKSKRKMIICGG
+209 EWNNCKRKMIICGG
-223 LPPSNPVQEILAGL
+223 LAPANAVQEILATMER
-237 ISDPSLIILTESTS
+237 DPSLIILTESTS
-251 NLTLDHT
+251 NLSVVNAV
-258 ITCID
+258 TCID
-263 RVLATISKNDEK
+263 RVLAAISKKDEK
-275 DFTPDLLVTLG
+275 EFTPNLLITLG

-296 FIRNHKPLYH
+296 FIRRHKPVHH

-312 ILHIDTYQSLTH
+312 ELHIDTYQCLTY
-324 HIPLEPEAFLNQIK
+324 HIPLEPEVFLNQLYEN
-338 DSINSTNSTY
+338 INPVASVY
-348 RDRWLEKD
+348 RDMWMVKD
-356 NTAEE
+356 ELAEL
-361 AHKDYIVDLK
+361 AHQDYVLDMQ
-371 WSDMKVFETVLQYLP
+371 WSDMKVFDTILRSIP
-386 EGSDLQMGNSTPVR
+386 EGSDVQMGNSTPVR
-400 YVQLYKPFKPLN
+400 YIQLYKAFKPLN
-412 YFANRGTSGI
+412 YFGNRGTSGI

-435 SGNLTTLV
+435 SNKLTTLIV
-443 IGDMAFFYDTN
+443 GDMAFFYDTN

-459 HVPANLRIILIN
+459 HVPSNLKIILIN

-477 FRIIEGPAGIPELEQ
+477 FRIIEGPPSVPELEQ

-497 HQFTANNIAATFG
+497 HQFVAKNIAATFG
-510 LDYSS
+510 LNYMS
-515 CSSFNELRELLPL
+515 CSSFKELEEQLSL
-528 FYVESDKARVLEIF
+528 FYVESKKASVLEIF
-542 TPFEENAE
+542 TPYAENAE
-550 VLSAYFKFIA
+550 VLSSYFKFIS
-560 ERSLIKA
+560 ERSI

>member
-19 GLTDIVI
+19 GLKDIVI

-59 ALGMAQQTG
+59 ALGIAQQSG

-108 WIGQEDGQA
+108 WIGQADGQA
-117 INQRGM
+117 INQRDI
-123 FKNFVR
+123 FNNFVR
-129 RSITLPQEPTDEA
+129 RSVTLPQEPSDDA

-159 GPVKGPVHI
+159 GPVKGPVHL
-168 NVPMREPLYG
+168 NVPLREPLYN
-178 QEQAEQQELKLPSS
+178 QEFAEEQTLKLPSS
-192 LSIQSALRDDVM
+192 LNIQSILNNET
-204 IKLTE
+204 IKQLAE
-209 EWNKSKRKMIICGG
+209 VWNRCKRKMIICGG
-223 LPPSNPVQEILAGL
+223 LAPLNPVQEVLTKY

-251 NLTLDHT
+251 NLTINHSID
-258 ITCID
+258 CID
-263 RVLATISKNDEK
+263 RVLTTISKNEEHG
-275 DFTPDLLVTLG
+275 FVPDLLITLG

-296 FIRNHKPLYH
+296 FIRRYKPLHH

-312 ILHIDTYQSLTH
+312 VLHIDTYQALTY
-324 HIPLEPEAFLNQIK
+324 HIPLEPDVFLNQLANNI
-338 DSINSTNSTY
+338 SPSTSTY
-348 RDRWLEKD
+348 RQRWLDKD
-356 NTAEE
+356 DIAEA
-361 AHKDYIVDLK
+361 AHTDYIKDLR
-371 WSDMKVFETVLQYLP
+371 WSDMKVFGALLKYLP
-386 EGSDLQMGNSTPVR
+386 AGSDLQMGNSTPVR
-400 YVQLYKPFKPLN
+400 YVQLYKAFKPLI
-412 YFANRGTSGI
+412 YFGNRGTSGI

-435 SGNLTTLV
+435 SGKLTTLI

-459 HVPANLRIILIN
+459 HVPANLKIILIN

-477 FRIIEGPAGIPELEQ
+477 FRIIEGPSNMPELEE

-497 HQFTANNIAATFG
+497 HQLNAKNIAATFG
-510 LDYSS
+510 LEYSS
-515 CSSFNELRELLPL
+515 CSSFKELTGQLASL
-528 FYVESDKARVLEIF
+528 YVENGKASILEIF
-542 TPFEENAE
+542 TPYEVNAD
-550 VLSAYFKFIA
+550 VLSLYFKFIA
-560 ERSLIKA
+560 EKSVQS

>member
-19 GLTDIVI
+19 GLKDIVI

-37 EFTRDA
+37 EFARDA

-59 ALGMAQQTG
+59 ALGMAQQSG

-78 TAPLNYSPALA
+78 SAPLNYSPALA

-108 WIGQEDGQA
+108 WIGQADGQA

-129 RSITLPQEPTDEA
+129 RSVTLPQEPSDEA

-159 GPVKGPVHI
+159 GPVKGPVHL
-168 NVPMREPLYG
+168 NVPLREPLYR
-178 QEQAEQQELKLPSS
+178 QEIAEEQVLKLPSS
-192 LSIQSALRDDVM
+192 LKIQSVLNNEV
-204 IKLTE
+204 IEKLAD
-209 EWNKSKRKMIICGG
+209 EWNKCKRKMIICGG
-223 LPPSNPVQEILAGL
+223 LAPSNPVRKIL
-237 ISDPSLIILTESTS
+237 SKFVDDPSLIILTESTS
-251 NLTLDHT
+251 NLSLDHSVA
-258 ITCID
+258 CID
-263 RVLATISKNDEK
+263 RVLATISKKDEK
-275 DFTPDLLVTLG
+275 EFTPDLLITLG

-296 FIRNHKPLYH
+296 FIRRHKPIHH

-312 ILHIDTYQSLTH
+312 ELHIDTYQCLTY
-324 HIPLEPEAFLNQIK
+324 HIPLEPDTFLNQLVDCITPAK
-338 DSINSTNSTY
+338 STY
-348 RDRWLEKD
+348 RNIWLEKD
-356 NTAEE
+356 DIAEA
-361 AHKDYIVDLK
+361 AHQDYLLDLQ

-386 EGSDLQMGNSTPVR
+386 SGSDLQMGNSTPVR
-400 YVQLYKPFKPLN
+400 YIQLYKPFKPLN
-412 YFANRGTSGI
+412 YFGNRGTSGI

-435 SGNLTTLV
+435 SGKLTTLV
-443 IGDMAFFYDTN
+443 VGDMAFFYDTN

-477 FRIIEGPAGIPELEQ
+477 FRIIEGPSTVPELEE

-497 HQFTANNIAATFG
+497 HQFTAKNMASTFG

-515 CSSFNELRELLPL
+515 CASFNELEELLPL
-528 FYVESDKARVLEIF
+528 LYIETAKASVLEIF
-542 TPFEENAE
+542 TPYEENAD
-550 VLSAYFKFIA
+550 VLSSYFKFIS
-560 ERSLIKA
+560 ERSLQS